1 MFTGLIEAMGTVVSR
16 DAATDGVLTL
26 VIDAGSWSHC
36 RAGAGS
42 VSPALGES
50 IAIDGCCLT
59 VAKLPDA
66 SSPHVLTFHVI
77 PESLLRTTLGGLS
90 VGSRVH
96 LEASCTPTTL
106 LGGHIVQGHVDGVG
120 TVRKVITT
128 GEWRIT
134 IAPPEDLMPYLV
146 PKGSITISGVS
157 LTIASINVAAGT
169 FDVALIPTTLEKT
182 TLATLEPG
190 SRVNLECDVLAK
202 TMVHWLRHYASNFAS
217 NFASSGGMLPQ
228 LADKT

>member
-1 MFTGLIEAMGTVVSR
+1 MFTGLIEAQGTVCSIIQN
-16 DAATDGVLTL
+16 AGGNTTL
-26 VIDAGSWSHC
+26 VVDAGSWSHC
-36 RAGAGS
+36 HAQAGS
-42 VSPALGES
+42 VSPAHGES

-59 VAKLPDA
+59 VANRPDPSHPA
-66 SSPHVLTFHVI
+66 LLTFHVI
-77 PESLLRTTLGGLS
+77 PESLSRTTLGDLR

-120 TVRKVITT
+120 TVREVVTT
-128 GEWRIT
+128 AEWRIT
-134 IAPPEDLMPYLV
+134 IAPPADLMPYLV

-182 TLATLEPG
+182 NLGTLKAG

-202 TMVHWLRHYASNFAS
+202 TMVHWLRHYASQGHLS
-217 NFASSGGMLPQ
+217 E
-228 LADKT
+228 LAGKP